1 MTRNRRKRILAKCNT
16 ARCLYCGVS
25 MTLPYDRKLSP
36 TDATIEHF
44 LPTSRGGHENDFVV
58 ACRGCNSDKRD
69 LTLGEWRA
77 VLAVRYVT
85 IPVFRFERVA
95 LKVLWL
101 QAGIELNRFAV
112 KLGF

>member
-1 MTRNRRKRILAKCNT
+1 MTRNRRKRILAKYSTTHCI
-16 ARCLYCGVS
+16 YCGVS
-25 MTLPYDRKLSP
+25 MTLPYGKLSP

-44 LPTSRGGHENDFVV
+44 LPMSRGGCKNDFVV

-69 LTLGEWRA
+69 LTLNEWRA

-85 IPVFRFERVA
+85 IPVFWFERVA